1 MQSCRC
7 SPYGSAG
14 TYATNYGFA
23 PNMLGQAGEMTDAT
37 TGLVNLRA
45 RWYSPAQGRFVSKDT
60 WQGDYDNP
68 ITLAKWLYANANPV
82 KYTDPSGLC
91 FIGSKWYFKRPIFGQ
106 CSLQVNETLPP
117 PQVFTATSTP
127 TPISVTTIIQ
137 SPTATSTPLVPDIVN
152 FDPTLQPNGIIF
164 NPIMSI
170 PLSPSVPSGVAYA
183 QYYPKNIKLGPSRPS
198 ISYNLCGLID
208 LTMIANAGDILDRL
222 WTNGLQSSTDPYD
235 SFTLLSAAVKSMP
248 GNWQGT
254 AYSWNWKAI
263 ASTDNTNLEYSENI
277 WPGEDVA
284 TALKTKMIN
293 NHYLLLLVQSSIS
306 STGYDHVISNLGIGH
321 WVVLTGFSS
330 VWRKPDDSPWNW
342 VSINNPF
349 NNRREYYPWAIF
361 KSSFSHYGYQT
372 VELWKGE

>member
-1 MQSCRC
+1 MQSY
-7 SPYGSAG
+7 SPYGELIDSAG
-14 TYATNYGFA
+14 TYATDYGFA
-23 PNMLGQAGEMTDAT
+23 PNKLGQAGEMTDAT

-60 WQGDYDNP
+60 WQGDYNNP

-222 WTNGLQSSTDPYD
+222 
-235 SFTLLSAAVKSMP
+235 
-248 GNWQGT
+248 
-254 AYSWNWKAI
+254 
-263 ASTDNTNLEYSENI
+263 
-277 WPGEDVA
+277 
-284 TALKTKMIN
+284 
-293 NHYLLLLVQSSIS
+293 
-306 STGYDHVISNLGIGH
+306 
-321 WVVLTGFSS
+321 
-330 VWRKPDDSPWNW
+330 
-342 VSINNPF
+342 
-349 NNRREYYPWAIF
+349 
-361 KSSFSHYGYQT
+361 
-372 VELWKGE
+372 